1 MTLAR
6 SGLFQIRTRRDNT
19 GLPPQVGLSDAR
31 SCMSTGVQRATNEDK
46 LELSQALSQLNEK
59 VLGMIRA
66 QAPLP
71 KILEVLCEQIEKQH
85 CGLLCSV
92 LLLDADGTTLRHGAA
107 PGLPMEYSRA
117 VDGIQIGP
125 CAGSCGTAA
134 YRKQPVVVSDIATD
148 PLWASCR
155 QVALPHGLRACW
167 STPIASQDG
176 KILGTFAIYYREP
189 RTPDAEH
196 LQLITHATHLAGI
209 AIEHDRAKAELRAA
223 EARYRTLVER
233 LPAITYIAELGAGGP
248 WHYVSPQIETM
259 LGFSPAEWLSDPMNW
274 MNHIHPDDREVALAA
289 EKLFQET
296 HELFQSEY
304 RMCARDG
311 RLLWFRDEG
320 VLLQTDGQGLLMQG
334 VMYDITE
341 RKRLEDQLRHSQKME
356 AVGQLAGGVAHDF
369 NNLLMLIQ
377 AHNEHLRERLAPDD
391 PARKDALG
399 IENAVTRAASL
410 TAQLLAFSRKQVLR
424 PKVLDLNAVL
434 ADVAKMLH
442 RLIGENI
449 EVKVVPAPSL
459 GRVKADPGQ
468 MEQVILNL
476 AVNSR
481 DAMPQGGRLTIETR
495 DVELDEN
502 DSRSHE
508 GAPAGKYVMLTVS
521 DSGSGMDTETQAHIF
536 EPFFTTKA
544 PGKGTGLG
552 LATVYGVVKQSDGW
566 IWVDSEPGRGTK
578 FNIHLPRVEESRRED
593 SRGKESEAEES
604 QAQAQLA
611 SKTVLAQ
618 ATAPKGTETVLVV
631 EDQDGIRDIVR
642 ESLRRNGYNVLIAV
656 DGNEALQMAS
666 VYSDPIHLL
675 VTDLVMPNIG
685 GRELAQRLTPLRPR
699 MKVLFM
705 SGYSEHSA
713 LNIEATNQPAT
724 ILQKPFSLDALA
736 RNVRRVL
743 DEPEL

>member
-1 MTLAR
+1 M
-6 SGLFQIRTRRDNT
+6 
-19 GLPPQVGLSDAR
+19 P
-31 SCMSTGVQRATNEDK
+31 TGVQRATNQDK
-46 LELSQALSQLNEK
+46 QEFSEALSQLNEK

-71 KILEVLCEQIEKQH
+71 KILEVLCTHIEKQH
-85 CGLLCSV
+85 PGLLCSV
-92 LLLDADGTTLRHGAA
+92 LLLDADGTTLQNGAA
-107 PGLPMEYSRA
+107 PSLPSEYSRA
-117 VDGIQIGP
+117 VDGAQIGP

-134 YRKQPVVVSDIATD
+134 YRKQPVVVADIATD
-148 PLWASCR
+148 PLWASIR
-155 QVALPHGLRACW
+155 HLALPHGLRACW
-167 STPIASQDG
+167 STPIASRDG
-176 KILGTFAIYYREP
+176 KILGTFAMYYREP

-196 LQLITHATHLAGI
+196 LQLIGNATHLAGI

-233 LPAITYIAELGAGGP
+233 LPAITYIAELGAGGA

-274 MNHIHPDDREVALAA
+274 MNHIYPEDREVALAA

-296 HELFQSEY
+296 HELFQAEY

-320 VLLQTDGQGLLMQG
+320 VLLHETDGQGLLMQG
-334 VMYDITE
+334 VMHDITE

-377 AHNEHLRERLAPDD
+377 AHNEHLRDRLAADD
-391 PARKDALG
+391 PARKDALE

-410 TAQLLAFSRKQVLR
+410 TGQLLAFSRKQVLR

-434 ADVAKMLH
+434 ADVAEMLH

-449 EVKVVPAPSL
+449 EVNIAPGRSL

-468 MEQVILNL
+468 MEQIILNL

-481 DAMPQGGRLTIETR
+481 DAMPNGGKLTIETR

-502 DSRSHE
+502 GSRSHE
-508 GAPAGKYVMLTVS
+508 GAPAGKYVMLAVS
-521 DSGSGMDTETQAHIF
+521 DTGSGMDTETQARMF

-552 LATVYGVVKQSDGW
+552 LATVYGVVRHSDGW
-566 IWVDSEPGRGTK
+566 IWVDSEPGRGTTFK
-578 FNIHLPRVEESRRED
+578 IHLPRVEESRV
-593 SRGKESEAEES
+593 EES
-604 QAQAQLA
+604 RVDDFRVEEPVVCDIEESRAQGQP
-611 SKTVLAQ
+611 SKTAPSLA
-618 ATAPKGTETVLVV
+618 TGPKGTETVLVV

-642 ESLRRNGYNVLIAV
+642 ESLRRNGYKVLIAV
-656 DGNEALQMAS
+656 DGNEALEMANA
-666 VYSDPIHLL
+666 YPDPIHLL

-685 GRELAQRLTPLRPR
+685 GRELAQRLTPLRPG

-705 SGYSEHSA
+705 SGYSEYSA
-713 LNIEATNQPAT
+713 LENEETRPSATV
-724 ILQKPFSLDALA
+724 LQKPFSLDALA

>member
-1 MTLAR
+1 
-6 SGLFQIRTRRDNT
+6 
-19 GLPPQVGLSDAR
+19 
-31 SCMSTGVQRATNEDK
+31 MSIGVQRASNADK
-46 LELSQALSQLNEK
+46 LELSEALSQLNEK

-66 QAPLP
+66 QARLP
-71 KILEVLCEQIEKQH
+71 EILQVLCTQIEKQH
-85 CGLLCSV
+85 SDLLCSV
-92 LLLDADGTTLRHGAA
+92 LLLDADGTTLRNGAS
-107 PGLPMEYSRA
+107 PRLPSEYSQA

-148 PLWASCR
+148 PLWANFR

-167 STPIASQDG
+167 STPIASRDG

-189 RTPDAEH
+189 RTPEAEH
-196 LQLITHATHLAGI
+196 LQLIENATHLAGI

-223 EARYRTLVER
+223 ELRYRTLVER
-233 LPAITYIAELGAGGP
+233 LPAITYIAELGADGP

-259 LGFSPAEWLSDPMNW
+259 LGFAPAEWLSDPMNW
-274 MNHIHPDDREVALAA
+274 LNHIYPDDREVALAA
-289 EKLFQET
+289 ERLFQET
-296 HELFQSEY
+296 HELFQAEY

-320 VLLQTDGQGLLMQG
+320 VLLHPTDGQGLLMQG

-377 AHNEHLRERLAPDD
+377 AHNEHLRDRLAVDD
-391 PARKDALG
+391 PARKDALE

-410 TAQLLAFSRKQVLR
+410 TGQLLAFSRKQVLR

-434 ADVAKMLH
+434 ANVSEMLH

-449 EVKVVPAPSL
+449 EVRIVPARSL
-459 GRVKADPGQ
+459 GRVKTDPGQ

-481 DAMPQGGRLTIETR
+481 DAMPDGGSLTIETR
-495 DVELDEN
+495 NVELDEN
-502 DSRSHE
+502 GSRSHD
-508 GAPAGKYVMLTVS
+508 GAPAGKYVMLAVS
-521 DSGSGMDTETQAHIF
+521 DTGSGMDTETQAHIF

-552 LATVYGVVKQSDGW
+552 LATVYGVVKHSDGW
-566 IWVDSEPGRGTK
+566 IWVDSEPGRGTTFK
-578 FNIHLPRVEESRRED
+578 IHLPCVEESQVEESGVDDLRVGE
-593 SRGKESEAEES
+593 SRGLESGAEQPQVQKRPAGKIS
-604 QAQAQLA
+604 
-611 SKTVLAQ
+611 S
-618 ATAPKGTETVLVV
+618 APKGTETVLVV

-642 ESLRRNGYNVLIAV
+642 ESLRRNGYKVLIAV

-666 VYSDPIHLL
+666 AYSDPIHLL

-685 GRELAQRLTPLRPR
+685 GRELAQRLMPLRPG

-713 LNIEATNQPAT
+713 FDDEEAEASPT

-743 DEPEL
+743 DEPSA